1 MSKRERRKEARPGEL
16 LDAAL
21 HLFVEKGYAATKVD
35 EVASRAGVSKGTLFL
50 YFSSKEELFKAV
62 VRESIVGRFKE
73 WDEQIAQFTGNTSDM
88 LHACYEAWW
97 EHIGSTPASG
107 ITKLML
113 CEAGNFPEIAQFYQ
127 HEVIEPA
134 QALIRRVLERGVTSG
149 EFRALDMDYAVHTII
164 SPLLFLMLSRH
175 SMGACIPHAQDFD
188 PQVFIDNQVNCL
200 LYGLRIDAASTPAKP
215 TLP

>member
-1 MSKRERRKEARPGEL
+1 
-16 LDAAL
+16 
-21 HLFVEKGYAATKVD
+21 GYAATRVD

-50 YFSSKEELFKAV
+50 YFPSKEELFKAV

-88 LHACYEAWW
+88 LHACYQTWW
-97 EHIGSTPASG
+97 EHIGCTRASG

-134 QALIRRVLERGVTSG
+134 QELIRRVLVRGVASG
-149 EFRALDMDYAVHTII
+149 EFRPLNLDYAVHTVI

-175 SMGACIPHAQDFD
+175 SMGACMPNAQDFD
-188 PQVFIDNQVNCL
+188 PQIFIDNQIDCL
-200 LYGLRIDAASTPAKP
+200 LHGLCTSAVDAACDLTFSSHT
-215 TLP
+215 